1 MHEGRGFVPY
11 LERKNKEGTSCM
23 LEQVADGLVGERSPG
38 LDGLDGEPQIRGGE
52 KPQRGARRRAAAV
65 SGCTAGAAAA
75 VGKLADRMWLVEK
88 PYGAVY
94 IVASKNVRTS
104 GAYGR
109 PESNMRPDVRE
120 STDDRSRDQQKVE
133 DDRDD
138 STDDRRLRTTGQIVT
153 ERFLRT
159 SGVFRTSGASSSRP
173 T

>member
-1 MHEGRGFVPY
+1 MPY
-11 LERKNKEGTSCM
+11 LARKSTEEPSDV
-23 LEQVADGLVGERSPG
+23 LEQGVDGLAGERNSERNR
-38 LDGLDGEPQIRGGE
+38 LDGPDGESQIRGGE
-52 KPQRGARRRAAAV
+52 KPRRGVRRRAAAG
-65 SGCTAGAAAA
+65 SGRTAGAAAA
-75 VGKLADRMWLVEK
+75 AVKQVERMWLVDK

-94 IVASKNVRTS
+94 IDPSKNVRTS

-109 PESNMRPDVRE
+109 PESYMRPDVRE
-120 STDDRSRDQQKVE
+120 RTDDRSLDHQQIE

>member
-1 MHEGRGFVPY
+1 M
-11 LERKNKEGTSCM
+11 
-23 LEQVADGLVGERSPG
+23 
-38 LDGLDGEPQIRGGE
+38 
-52 KPQRGARRRAAAV
+52 
-65 SGCTAGAAAA
+65 
-75 VGKLADRMWLVEK
+75 GKLADRMWLVEK
-88 PYGAVY
+88 PYDAVY
-94 IVASKNVRTS
+94 IVPSKNVRTS

-120 STDDRSRDQQKVE
+120 RTDDRSLDQQQIE

-159 SGVFRTSGASSSRP
+159 SGVFRTSGASLSRP